1 MKVLVTGAT
10 GFLGEYIVKELSEKG
25 YKVIAFG
32 RNEEKGR
39 DLSRRYIH
47 TSFIKGNF
55 ENIDDLKNI
64 DENIDY
70 IVHAGGLSTVW
81 GKWKDFYNSNVK
93 GTENIIRFCKESD
106 IKKLVFISSPS
117 IYAKPKDGFL
127 IKEEEAPSENR
138 LNFYI
143 RSKILAESR
152 IKEISNMPWVIIRPR
167 GLFGVGDTSI
177 IPRLLRLNSKI
188 GIPLFSD
195 GSQMIDITCVENVA
209 LSIRLALEK
218 KESVGNI
225 YNITN
230 DEPMQFKEILELFFD
245 EMGIKGRYIRLNY
258 SVIKFIVNLIE
269 KLYSFF
275 KIGGEPPL
283 TLYTLYLLK
292 YSQTLSVEKAKKD
305 LGYKPEITIREGI
318 RNYVRYNRED

>member
-152 IKEISNMPWVIIRPR
+152 IKEISNMTWVIIRPR
-167 GLFGVGDTSI
+167 GIFGVGDTSI
-177 IPRLLRLNSKI
+177 IHRLL
-188 GIPLFSD
+188 
-195 GSQMIDITCVENVA
+195 
-209 LSIRLALEK
+209 
-218 KESVGNI
+218 
-225 YNITN
+225 
-230 DEPMQFKEILELFFD
+230 
-245 EMGIKGRYIRLNY
+245 
-258 SVIKFIVNLIE
+258 
-269 KLYSFF
+269 
-275 KIGGEPPL
+275 
-283 TLYTLYLLK
+283 
-292 YSQTLSVEKAKKD
+292 
-305 LGYKPEITIREGI
+305 
-318 RNYVRYNRED
+318 

>member
-39 DLSRRYIH
+39 ELSRRYIH

-177 IPRLLRLNSKI
+177 IPRLLKLNNKI
-188 GIPLFSD
+188 GIPLFSG

-218 KESVGNI
+218 EEAIGNI

-275 KIGGEPPL
+275 KIEGEPPL
-283 TLYTLYLLK
+283 TLYTLYLLR

-305 LGYKPEITIREGI
+305 LDYKPEITIREGI

>member
-152 IKEISNMPWVIIRPR
+152 IKEISNMTWVIIRPR

-188 GIPLFSD
+188 GIPLFSE

-218 KESVGNI
+218 EEAIGNI

>member
-188 GIPLFSD
+188 GIPLFSE

>member
-188 GIPLFSD
+188 GIPLFSE

-218 KESVGNI
+218 EEAVGNI

>member
-39 DLSRRYIH
+39 ELSRRYIH

-152 IKEISNMPWVIIRPR
+152 IKEISNMTWVIIRPR

-188 GIPLFSD
+188 GIPLFSE

-218 KESVGNI
+218 EEAIGNI

-258 SVIKFIVNLIE
+258 SVTEFIVNLIE

-283 TLYTLYLLK
+283 TLYTLYLLR

>member
-188 GIPLFSD
+188 GIPLFSE

-209 LSIRLALEK
+209 LSIRIALEK

>member
-39 DLSRRYIH
+39 ELSRRYIH

-188 GIPLFSD
+188 GIPLFSE

-218 KESVGNI
+218 EEAIGNI

-275 KIGGEPPL
+275 KIEGEPPL
-283 TLYTLYLLK
+283 TLYTLYLLR

-305 LGYKPEITIREGI
+305 LDYKPEITIREGI

>member
-39 DLSRRYIH
+39 ELSRRYIH

-188 GIPLFSD
+188 GIPLFSE

-218 KESVGNI
+218 EEAIGNI

-258 SVIKFIVNLIE
+258 SVTEFIVNLIE

-283 TLYTLYLLK
+283 TLYTLYLLR